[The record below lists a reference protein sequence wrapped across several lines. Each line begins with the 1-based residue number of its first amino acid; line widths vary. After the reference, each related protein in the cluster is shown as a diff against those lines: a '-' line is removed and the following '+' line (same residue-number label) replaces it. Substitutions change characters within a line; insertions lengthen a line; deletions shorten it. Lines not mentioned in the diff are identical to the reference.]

1 MSDNMNDKNENLD
14 ETVVDET
21 AETASNETVD
31 DVATDDIAADA
42 SSADSIE
49 SIDFAVV
56 YDDDNA
62 DIEIAASDGAEI
74 SDDVNDGDT
83 AVAADGDT
91 AVAADG
97 DTAVAADGDAVVS
110 ADNADTTEVADDAAT
125 AADTADGSNVVA
137 NNANQMKETLA
148 LRSSDEP
155 TVLESHEMVKADS
168 ATSVSSQLDREI
180 KHHRKKD
187 AFFFKANPTFALD
200 HVTVTNRKTGRNI
213 LDDLS
218 LSVHAGATHAVLVDA
233 EDREQHQAL
242 LATMVGMVR
251 TDRGNVMHKSTNLSD
266 VEPVEMLGHRIG
278 FIPQRFAFR
287 PDLDAESNVLYAM
300 DASNR
305 NFLKPKPVIAREL
318 LKRVG
323 FDEVTSGLAVGE
335 VSELNQRRVAI
346 ARALSCEAE
355 VIIADEPTA
364 GLDADD
370 AAVVLDLLKKF
381 KRDAD
386 RKRAIIV
393 VTTNP
398 EIADAMEH
406 SVELD

>member
-1 MSDNMNDKNENLD
+1 MLRLTILQLTHLPLIPLNP
-14 ETVVDET
+14 
-21 AETASNETVD
+21 
-31 DVATDDIAADA
+31 
-42 SSADSIE
+42 SILRWYTTMTMQI
-49 SIDFAVV
+49 SKLPQLT
-56 YDDDNA
+56 
-62 DIEIAASDGAEI
+62 GAEI
-74 SDDVNDGDT
+74 SDDVN
-83 AVAADGDT
+83 
-91 AVAADG
+91 DG

-125 AADTADGSNVVA
+125 AADTADGSDVVA
-137 NNANQMKETLA
+137 NNANQVKETLA
-148 LRSSDEP
+148 LSSSDEP

-218 LSVHAGATHAVLVDA
+218 LSFHAGATHSVLVDA
-233 EDREQHQAL
+233 EDREQHQTL

-398 EIADAMEH
+398 EVADAMEH

>member
-62 DIEIAASDGAEI
+62 DIEIAATDGAEI
-74 SDDVNDGDT
+74 PDDVN
-83 AVAADGDT
+83 
-91 AVAADG
+91 DG

-125 AADTADGSNVVA
+125 AADTADTADGSDVVA

-218 LSVHAGATHAVLVDA
+218 LSFHAGATHAVLVDA

-300 DASNR
+300 DASEPQLPQAEACDR
-305 NFLKPKPVIAREL
+305 PRTAQARGL
-318 LKRVG
+318 RRSDVR
-323 FDEVTSGLAVGE
+323 LAVGE

-355 VIIADEPTA
+355 VIIADERPLDWMPTM
-364 GLDADD
+364 
-370 AAVVLDLLKKF
+370 
-381 KRDAD
+381 RPWCW
-386 RKRAIIV
+386 IC
-393 VTTNP
+393 
-398 EIADAMEH
+398 
-406 SVELD
+406 

>member
-1 MSDNMNDKNENLD
+1 M
-14 ETVVDET
+14 V
-21 AETASNETVD
+21 
-31 DVATDDIAADA
+31 
-42 SSADSIE
+42 
-49 SIDFAVV
+49 
-56 YDDDNA
+56 
-62 DIEIAASDGAEI
+62 
-74 SDDVNDGDT
+74 
-83 AVAADGDT
+83 
-91 AVAADG
+91 
-97 DTAVAADGDAVVS
+97 
-110 ADNADTTEVADDAAT
+110 ADNA
-125 AADTADGSNVVA
+125 
-137 NNANQMKETLA
+137 NQVKETLA

-155 TVLESHEMVKADS
+155 TVLESHETVKADS
-168 ATSVSSQLDREI
+168 VTSVSSQLDNEI
-180 KHHRKKD
+180 KRNRKKD
-187 AFFFKANPTFALD
+187 AFFFKTNPTFALD

-218 LSVHAGATHAVLVDA
+218 LSFHAGSTHAVLVDA
-233 EDREQHQAL
+233 EDCEQHQAL

-251 TDRGNVMHKSTNLSD
+251 TDRGNVMHKSANLSD
-266 VEPVEMLGHRIG
+266 TEPVEVLGHRIG

-364 GLDADD
+364 GLNADD

-398 EIADAMEH
+398 EVADAMEH

>member
-83 AVAADGDT
+83 AVAADGD
-91 AVAADG
+91 
-97 DTAVAADGDAVVS
+97 AVVS

-137 NNANQMKETLA
+137 NNANQVRETLA

-218 LSVHAGATHAVLVDA
+218 LSFHAGATHAVLVDA

-318 LKRVG
+318 LKRVLCRSDVRPG
-323 FDEVTSGLAVGE
+323 SRRSKRTEPAPRGHRPCA
-335 VSELNQRRVAI
+335 ELR
-346 ARALSCEAE
+346 
-355 VIIADEPTA
+355 
-364 GLDADD
+364 G
-370 AAVVLDLLKKF
+370 
-381 KRDAD
+381 
-386 RKRAIIV
+386 
-393 VTTNP
+393 
-398 EIADAMEH
+398 
-406 SVELD
+406 

>member
-1 MSDNMNDKNENLD
+1 M
-14 ETVVDET
+14 
-21 AETASNETVD
+21 
-31 DVATDDIAADA
+31 
-42 SSADSIE
+42 
-49 SIDFAVV
+49 V

-62 DIEIAASDGAEI
+62 DIEIAANNNAATA
-74 SDDVNDGDT
+74 DDVNDGDT
-83 AVAADGDT
+83 AAAASNDT
-91 AVAADG
+91 ADAAE
-97 DTAVAADGDAVVS
+97 TADAANNA
-110 ADNADTTEVADDAAT
+110 ADTTNDDPDVA
-125 AADTADGSNVVA
+125 A
-137 NNANQMKETLA
+137 NNANQVKETLA

-155 TVLESHEMVKADS
+155 TALESHETVKADS
-168 ATSVSSQLDREI
+168 ATSVSSQLDNEI
-180 KHHRKKD
+180 KRNRKKD

-218 LSVHAGATHAVLVDA
+218 LSFHAGATHAVLVDA

-251 TDRGNVMHKSTNLSD
+251 TDRGNVMHKSANLSD

-305 NFLKPKPVIAREL
+305 NFLKPKPIIAREL

-393 VTTNP
+393 VTANP
-398 EIADAMEH
+398 EVADAMEH

>member
-1 MSDNMNDKNENLD
+1 MSDNMNDKNENID
-14 ETVVDET
+14 ETVVDEAAVDEAAVDET
-21 AETASNETVD
+21 AESAASETVD
-31 DVATDDIAADA
+31 DAAIDDIAADT

-49 SIDFAVV
+49 SIDFTVV

-62 DIEIAASDGAEI
+62 
-74 SDDVNDGDT
+74 
-83 AVAADGDT
+83 AVAGNDTVDAAETAD
-91 AVAADG
+91 AANN
-97 DTAVAADGDAVVS
+97 A
-110 ADNADTTEVADDAAT
+110 ADTTNDDSDVA
-125 AADTADGSNVVA
+125 A
-137 NNANQMKETLA
+137 NNANQVKETLA
-148 LRSSDEP
+148 LLSSDEP
-155 TVLESHEMVKADS
+155 TVLESHETVKADS
-168 ATSVSSQLDREI
+168 VTSVSSQLDNEI
-180 KHHRKKD
+180 KRNRKKD

-218 LSVHAGATHAVLVDA
+218 LSFHAGATHAVLVDV

-251 TDRGNVMHKSTNLSD
+251 TDRGNVMHKSANLSD

-287 PDLDAESNVLYAM
+287 PDLDAESNILYAM

-305 NFLKPKPVIAREL
+305 NFLKPKPIIAREL

-370 AAVVLDLLKKF
+370 AAVVLELLKKF

-398 EIADAMEH
+398 EVADAMEH

>member
-74 SDDVNDGDT
+74 PDDVN
-83 AVAADGDT
+83 
-91 AVAADG
+91 DG

-125 AADTADGSNVVA
+125 AADTADGSDVVA
-137 NNANQMKETLA
+137 NNANQVRETLA

-155 TVLESHEMVKADS
+155 TALESHETVKADS
-168 ATSVSSQLDREI
+168 ATSVSSQLDNEI
-180 KHHRKKD
+180 KRNRKKD
-187 AFFFKANPTFALD
+187 AFFFKANPTFALE

-218 LSVHAGATHAVLVDA
+218 LSFHAGATHAVLVDA

-251 TDRGNVMHKSTNLSD
+251 TDRGNVMHKSANLSD

-318 LKRVG
+318 LKSVG

-393 VTTNP
+393 VTANP
-398 EIADAMEH
+398 EVADAMEH

>member
-1 MSDNMNDKNENLD
+1 M
-14 ETVVDET
+14 
-21 AETASNETVD
+21 
-31 DVATDDIAADA
+31 
-42 SSADSIE
+42 
-49 SIDFAVV
+49 
-56 YDDDNA
+56 
-62 DIEIAASDGAEI
+62 
-74 SDDVNDGDT
+74 
-83 AVAADGDT
+83 
-91 AVAADG
+91 
-97 DTAVAADGDAVVS
+97 
-110 ADNADTTEVADDAAT
+110 
-125 AADTADGSNVVA
+125 
-137 NNANQMKETLA
+137 
-148 LRSSDEP
+148 
-155 TVLESHEMVKADS
+155 
-168 ATSVSSQLDREI
+168 
-180 KHHRKKD
+180 
-187 AFFFKANPTFALD
+187 
-200 HVTVTNRKTGRNI
+200 TVTNRKTGRNI

-218 LSVHAGATHAVLVDA
+218 LSFHAGATHAVLVDA

-251 TDRGNVMHKSTNLSD
+251 TDRGNVMHKSANLSD
-266 VEPVEMLGHRIG
+266 VEPAEMLGHRIG

-335 VSELNQRRVAI
+335 ASELNQRRVAI

-364 GLDADD
+364 GLDVDD

-398 EIADAMEH
+398 EVADAMDH

>member
-1 MSDNMNDKNENLD
+1 MSDNMNDKNDNID

-21 AETASNETVD
+21 AESAASKTVD
-31 DVATDDIAADA
+31 DAAIDDIAANA

-49 SIDFAVV
+49 SIDFTVV

-62 DIEIAASDGAEI
+62 DIEIAANNNAATA
-74 SDDVNDGDT
+74 DDVNDGDT
-83 AVAADGDT
+83 AAAASNDT
-91 AVAADG
+91 ADAAE
-97 DTAVAADGDAVVS
+97 TADAANNA
-110 ADNADTTEVADDAAT
+110 ADTTNDDPDVA
-125 AADTADGSNVVA
+125 A
-137 NNANQMKETLA
+137 NNANQVKETLA

-155 TVLESHEMVKADS
+155 TALESHEMVKADS

-218 LSVHAGATHAVLVDA
+218 LSFHAGATHAVLVDA

-318 LKRVG
+318 LKSVG
-323 FDEVTSGLAVGE
+323 FDEVTSGLAVSE

-346 ARALSCEAE
+346 ARVLSCEAE

-364 GLDADD
+364 GLNADD

-398 EIADAMEH
+398 EVADAMEH

>member
-1 MSDNMNDKNENLD
+1 MSDNMNDKNENIDKTMVD
-14 ETVVDET
+14 EAVVDKT
-21 AETASNETVD
+21 AEAETSETVD
-31 DVATDDIAADA
+31 DAAIGDIAADE

-49 SIDFAVV
+49 SIDFTVV

-62 DIEIAASDGAEI
+62 
-74 SDDVNDGDT
+74 
-83 AVAADGDT
+83 AVAG
-91 AVAADG
+91 
-97 DTAVAADGDAVVS
+97 
-110 ADNADTTEVADDAAT
+110 N
-125 AADTADGSNVVA
+125 DTADAAETADAANNAADAMNDDSDVAA
-137 NNANQMKETLA
+137 NNANQVKETLA
-148 LRSSDEP
+148 LRPSDAP
-155 TVLESHEMVKADS
+155 IALETHEAVKADS
-168 ATSVSSQLDREI
+168 ATSVSSQLDNEI
-180 KHHRKKD
+180 KRNRKKD

-218 LSVHAGATHAVLVDA
+218 LSFHAGATHAVLVDA

-251 TDRGNVMHKSTNLSD
+251 TDRGNVMHKSANLSD

-335 VSELNQRRVAI
+335 ASELNQRRVAI

-381 KRDAD
+381 KRDAE

-398 EIADAMEH
+398 EVADAMDH

>member
-1 MSDNMNDKNENLD
+1 MSDNMNDKNENLDETVVD

-62 DIEIAASDGAEI
+62 DIEIAATDGAEI
-74 SDDVNDGDT
+74 SDDVN
-83 AVAADGDT
+83 
-91 AVAADG
+91 DG

-110 ADNADTTEVADDAAT
+110 ADNADTTEVADDTAT
-125 AADTADGSNVVA
+125 AADTADGSDVVA
-137 NNANQMKETLA
+137 NNANQVKETLA

-187 AFFFKANPTFALD
+187 AFFFKANPTFALN

-218 LSVHAGATHAVLVDA
+218 LSFHAGATHAVLVDA

-305 NFLKPKPVIAREL
+305 NFLKPKPVIARDL

>member
-1 MSDNMNDKNENLD
+1 M
-14 ETVVDET
+14 
-21 AETASNETVD
+21 
-31 DVATDDIAADA
+31 
-42 SSADSIE
+42 
-49 SIDFAVV
+49 

-62 DIEIAASDGAEI
+62 DIEIAANDDAAT
-74 SDDVNDGDT
+74 SDDANDGDT
-83 AVAADGDT
+83 AAAAGNNT
-91 AVAADG
+91 ADADETADAAND
-97 DTAVAADGDAVVS
+97 V
-110 ADNADTTEVADDAAT
+110 ADTEDD
-125 AADTADGSNVVA
+125 DSDVVA
-137 NNANQMKETLA
+137 GNANQVKETLA

-155 TVLESHEMVKADS
+155 TVLESHETVKADS
-168 ATSVSSQLDREI
+168 VTSVSSQLDNEI
-180 KHHRKKD
+180 KRNRKKD
-187 AFFFKANPTFALD
+187 AFFFKTNPTFALD

-218 LSVHAGATHAVLVDA
+218 LSFHAGSTHAVLVDA

-251 TDRGNVMHKSTNLSD
+251 TDRGNVMHKSANLSD
-266 VEPVEMLGHRIG
+266 TEPVEVLGHRIG

-287 PDLDAESNVLYAM
+287 PDLDAEGNVLYAM

-364 GLDADD
+364 GLNADD

-398 EIADAMEH
+398 EVADAMEH

>member
-1 MSDNMNDKNENLD
+1 
-14 ETVVDET
+14 
-21 AETASNETVD
+21 
-31 DVATDDIAADA
+31 
-42 SSADSIE
+42 
-49 SIDFAVV
+49 
-56 YDDDNA
+56 
-62 DIEIAASDGAEI
+62 
-74 SDDVNDGDT
+74 
-83 AVAADGDT
+83 
-91 AVAADG
+91 
-97 DTAVAADGDAVVS
+97 
-110 ADNADTTEVADDAAT
+110 
-125 AADTADGSNVVA
+125 
-137 NNANQMKETLA
+137 
-148 LRSSDEP
+148 
-155 TVLESHEMVKADS
+155 MVIADS

-218 LSVHAGATHAVLVDA
+218 LSFHAGATHAVLVDA

-364 GLDADD
+364 GLDA
-370 AAVVLDLLKKF
+370 AAAAAWVVKNIASYGGDPRLIFIAGHSAGGYLTSMIGLD
-381 KRDAD
+381 KRWMAPYGIDPDTAF
-386 RKRAIIV
+386 AALIPYSGQV
-393 VTTNP
+393 VTHFARRREMGIPDTQVVVDDMAPLNYIRP
-398 EIADAMEH
+398 DCPPILILSGDRGREMLGRYEENAYFWRMMQVAGHPDVEIREFDGFDHGNMPQAGHYVAVRYIRDFVKKLER
-406 SVELD
+406 

>member
-1 MSDNMNDKNENLD
+1 MSDNMNDKNENID
-14 ETVVDET
+14 ETVVDEAAVDEAAVDET
-21 AETASNETVD
+21 TEAEASDTVD
-31 DVATDDIAADA
+31 DAAIDDIAADT

-49 SIDFAVV
+49 SIDFTVV

-62 DIEIAASDGAEI
+62 AVAG
-74 SDDVNDGDT
+74 NDT
-83 AVAADGDT
+83 ADAAET
-91 AVAADG
+91 ADAANN
-97 DTAVAADGDAVVS
+97 A
-110 ADNADTTEVADDAAT
+110 ADTTNDDSDVA
-125 AADTADGSNVVA
+125 A
-137 NNANQMKETLA
+137 NNANQVKETLA

-155 TVLESHEMVKADS
+155 TALESHETVKADS
-168 ATSVSSQLDREI
+168 ATSVSSQLDNEI
-180 KHHRKKD
+180 KRNRKKD

-218 LSVHAGATHAVLVDA
+218 LSFHAGATHAVLVDA

-251 TDRGNVMHKSTNLSD
+251 TDRGNVMHKSANLSD

-287 PDLDAESNVLYAM
+287 PDLDAESNILYAM

-305 NFLKPKPVIAREL
+305 NFLKPKPIIAREL

-364 GLDADD
+364 RLDADD
-370 AAVVLDLLKKF
+370 AAVVLELLKKF
-381 KRDAD
+381 RRDAD

-398 EIADAMEH
+398 EVADAMEH

>member
-1 MSDNMNDKNENLD
+1 MSDNMNDKNDNID
-14 ETVVDET
+14 ETVGDET
-21 AETASNETVD
+21 AESAASETVD
-31 DVATDDIAADA
+31 DAAIDDIAADA

-49 SIDFAVV
+49 SIDFTVV

-62 DIEIAASDGAEI
+62 DIEIAATDGAEI
-74 SDDVNDGDT
+74 SDDVN
-83 AVAADGDT
+83 
-91 AVAADG
+91 DG

-125 AADTADGSNVVA
+125 AADTADGSDVVA
-137 NNANQMKETLA
+137 NNANQVKETLA

-155 TVLESHEMVKADS
+155 TALESHETVKADS
-168 ATSVSSQLDREI
+168 ATSVSSQLDNEI
-180 KHHRKKD
+180 KRNRKKD

-218 LSVHAGATHAVLVDA
+218 LSFHAGATHAVLVNV

-251 TDRGNVMHKSTNLSD
+251 TDRGNVMHKSANLSD
-266 VEPVEMLGHRIG
+266 VEPVEVLGHRIG

-305 NFLKPKPVIAREL
+305 NFLKPKPIIAREL
-318 LKRVG
+318 LKSVG

-370 AAVVLDLLKKF
+370 ATVVLDLLKKF

-386 RKRAIIV
+386 RRRAIIV
-393 VTTNP
+393 VTANP
-398 EIADAMEH
+398 EVADAMEH

>member
-62 DIEIAASDGAEI
+62 DIEIAATDGAEI
-74 SDDVNDGDT
+74 SDDVN
-83 AVAADGDT
+83 
-91 AVAADG
+91 DG

-110 ADNADTTEVADDAAT
+110 ADNADTTEVADDTAT
-125 AADTADGSNVVA
+125 AADTADGSDVVA
-137 NNANQMKETLA
+137 NNANQVKETLA

-155 TVLESHEMVKADS
+155 TALESHETVKADS
-168 ATSVSSQLDREI
+168 ATSVSSQLDNEI
-180 KHHRKKD
+180 KRNRKKD

-218 LSVHAGATHAVLVDA
+218 LSFHAGATHAVLVDA

-251 TDRGNVMHKSTNLSD
+251 TDRGNVMHKSANLSD

-305 NFLKPKPVIAREL
+305 NFLKPKPIIAREL
-318 LKRVG
+318 LKSVG

-346 ARALSCEAE
+346 ARALSCEAA

-393 VTTNP
+393 VTANP
-398 EIADAMEH
+398 EVADAMEH

>member
-1 MSDNMNDKNENLD
+1 MSDNMNDKNENIDEAVVD
-14 ETVVDET
+14 ETVVDEAAVDET
-21 AETASNETVD
+21 AESAASETVD
-31 DVATDDIAADA
+31 DAAIDDIAADT

-49 SIDFAVV
+49 SIDFTVV

-62 DIEIAASDGAEI
+62 
-74 SDDVNDGDT
+74 
-83 AVAADGDT
+83 AVAGNDTVDAAETAD
-91 AVAADG
+91 AANN
-97 DTAVAADGDAVVS
+97 A
-110 ADNADTTEVADDAAT
+110 ADTTNDDSDVA
-125 AADTADGSNVVA
+125 A
-137 NNANQMKETLA
+137 NNANQVKETLA
-148 LRSSDEP
+148 LLSSDEP
-155 TVLESHEMVKADS
+155 TALESHETVKADS
-168 ATSVSSQLDREI
+168 ATSVSSQLDNEI
-180 KHHRKKD
+180 KRNRKKD

-218 LSVHAGATHAVLVDA
+218 LSFHAGATHAVLVDV

-251 TDRGNVMHKSTNLSD
+251 TDRGNVMHKSANLSD

-287 PDLDAESNVLYAM
+287 PDLDAESNILYAM

-305 NFLKPKPVIAREL
+305 NFLKPKPIIAREL

-370 AAVVLDLLKKF
+370 AAVVLELLKKF

-398 EIADAMEH
+398 EVADAMEH

>member
-62 DIEIAASDGAEI
+62 DIEIATTDGAEI
-74 SDDVNDGDT
+74 SDDVN
-83 AVAADGDT
+83 
-91 AVAADG
+91 DG

-125 AADTADGSNVVA
+125 AADTADGSDVVA
-137 NNANQMKETLA
+137 NNANQVRETLA

-155 TVLESHEMVKADS
+155 TVLESHETVKADS
-168 ATSVSSQLDREI
+168 ATSVSSQLDNEI
-180 KHHRKKD
+180 KRNRKKD

-218 LSVHAGATHAVLVDA
+218 LSFHAGATHAVLVDA

-251 TDRGNVMHKSTNLSD
+251 TDRGNVMHKSANLSD

-305 NFLKPKPVIAREL
+305 NFLKPKPIIAREL
-318 LKRVG
+318 LKSVG

-364 GLDADD
+364 GLNADD

-381 KRDAD
+381 KRDTD

-398 EIADAMEH
+398 EVADAMEH

>member
-1 MSDNMNDKNENLD
+1 MSDNMNDENENIDETVVD

-21 AETASNETVD
+21 AEAEASETVD
-31 DVATDDIAADA
+31 DTAIGDIADDA

-49 SIDFAVV
+49 SIDFTVM

-62 DIEIAASDGAEI
+62 DIEIAANDDAAT
-74 SDDVNDGDT
+74 SDDANDGDT
-83 AVAADGDT
+83 AAAAGNNTADADETADAANDVADT
-91 AVAADG
+91 ED
-97 DTAVAADGDAVVS
+97 DDSDVV
-110 ADNADTTEVADDAAT
+110 ADNA
-125 AADTADGSNVVA
+125 
-137 NNANQMKETLA
+137 NQVKETLA
-148 LRSSDEP
+148 LSSSDEP
-155 TVLESHEMVKADS
+155 TALESHETVKADS
-168 ATSVSSQLDREI
+168 VTSVSSQLDNEI
-180 KHHRKKD
+180 KRNRKKD
-187 AFFFKANPTFALD
+187 AFFFKTNPTFALD

-218 LSVHAGATHAVLVDA
+218 LSFHAGSTHAVLVDA

-251 TDRGNVMHKSTNLSD
+251 TDRGNVMHKSVNLSD
-266 VEPVEMLGHRIG
+266 TEPVEVLGHRIG

-287 PDLDAESNVLYAM
+287 PDLDAEGNVLYAM

-364 GLDADD
+364 GLNADD

-398 EIADAMEH
+398 EVADAMEH

>member
-1 MSDNMNDKNENLD
+1 MSDNMNDKNENLN

-62 DIEIAASDGAEI
+62 DIKIAATDGAEI
-74 SDDVNDGDT
+74 SDDVN
-83 AVAADGDT
+83 
-91 AVAADG
+91 DG

-125 AADTADGSNVVA
+125 AADTADGSDVVA
-137 NNANQMKETLA
+137 NNANQMRETLA

-155 TVLESHEMVKADS
+155 TALESHETVKADS
-168 ATSVSSQLDREI
+168 ATSVSSQLDNEI
-180 KHHRKKD
+180 KRNRKKD

-218 LSVHAGATHAVLVDA
+218 LSFHAGATHAVLVDA

-251 TDRGNVMHKSTNLSD
+251 TDRGNVMHKSANLSD

-305 NFLKPKPVIAREL
+305 NFLKPKPIIAREL
-318 LKRVG
+318 LKSVG

-346 ARALSCEAE
+346 ARALSCEAA

-393 VTTNP
+393 VTANP
-398 EIADAMEH
+398 EVADAMEH

>member
-1 MSDNMNDKNENLD
+1 MSDNMNDKNENIDKTMVD
-14 ETVVDET
+14 EAVVDKT
-21 AETASNETVD
+21 AEAEASETVD
-31 DVATDDIAADA
+31 DAAIGDIAADE

-49 SIDFAVV
+49 SIDFTVV

-62 DIEIAASDGAEI
+62 AVAGK
-74 SDDVNDGDT
+74 DT
-83 AVAADGDT
+83 ADAAETADAANNAADTTNDDSDVAADTTNDDSD
-91 AVAADG
+91 VA
-97 DTAVAADGDAVVS
+97 
-110 ADNADTTEVADDAAT
+110 
-125 AADTADGSNVVA
+125 A
-137 NNANQMKETLA
+137 NNANQVKETLA
-148 LRSSDEP
+148 LRSSDAP
-155 TVLESHEMVKADS
+155 TALETHEAVKADS
-168 ATSVSSQLDREI
+168 ATSVSSQLDNEI
-180 KHHRKKD
+180 KRNRKKD
-187 AFFFKANPTFALD
+187 EFFFKANPTFALD

-218 LSVHAGATHAVLVDA
+218 LSFHAGATHAVLVDA

-242 LATMVGMVR
+242 LATMVGMAR
-251 TDRGNVMHKSTNLSD
+251 TDRGNVMHKSANLSD

-305 NFLKPKPVIAREL
+305 NFLKPKPAIAREL

-398 EIADAMEH
+398 EVADAMDH

>member
-62 DIEIAASDGAEI
+62 DIEIAATDGAEI
-74 SDDVNDGDT
+74 SDDVN
-83 AVAADGDT
+83 
-91 AVAADG
+91 DG

-125 AADTADGSNVVA
+125 AADTADGSDVVA
-137 NNANQMKETLA
+137 NNANQVKETLA
-148 LRSSDEP
+148 LSSSDEP
-155 TVLESHEMVKADS
+155 TALESHETVKADS
-168 ATSVSSQLDREI
+168 ATSVSSQLDNEI
-180 KHHRKKD
+180 KRNRKKD

-218 LSVHAGATHAVLVDA
+218 LSFHAGATHAVLVNV

-251 TDRGNVMHKSTNLSD
+251 TDRGNVMHKSANLSD
-266 VEPVEMLGHRIG
+266 VEPVEVLGHRIG

-305 NFLKPKPVIAREL
+305 NFLKPKPIIAREL
-318 LKRVG
+318 LKSVG

-393 VTTNP
+393 VTANP
-398 EIADAMEH
+398 EVADAMEH

>member
-62 DIEIAASDGAEI
+62 DIEIAATDGAEI
-74 SDDVNDGDT
+74 SDDVN
-83 AVAADGDT
+83 
-91 AVAADG
+91 DG

-125 AADTADGSNVVA
+125 AADTADGSDVVA
-137 NNANQMKETLA
+137 NNANQVKETLA

-155 TVLESHEMVKADS
+155 TALESHETVKADS
-168 ATSVSSQLDREI
+168 ATSVSSQLDNEI
-180 KHHRKKD
+180 KRNRKKD

-218 LSVHAGATHAVLVDA
+218 LSFHAGATHAVLVDA

-251 TDRGNVMHKSTNLSD
+251 TDRGNVMHKSANLSD

-305 NFLKPKPVIAREL
+305 NFLKPKPIIAREL
-318 LKRVG
+318 LKSVG

-346 ARALSCEAE
+346 ARALSCEAA

-393 VTTNP
+393 VTANP
-398 EIADAMEH
+398 EVADAMEH

>member
-1 MSDNMNDKNENLD
+1 MSDNMNDKNENIDETMVD
-14 ETVVDET
+14 ETVVDKT
-21 AETASNETVD
+21 AEAEASETVD
-31 DVATDDIAADA
+31 DAAIGDIAADE

-49 SIDFAVV
+49 SIDFTVV

-62 DIEIAASDGAEI
+62 
-74 SDDVNDGDT
+74 
-83 AVAADGDT
+83 AVAGNDA
-91 AVAADG
+91 ANNAADATN
-97 DTAVAADGDAVVS
+97 DDSDVA
-110 ADNADTTEVADDAAT
+110 T
-125 AADTADGSNVVA
+125 
-137 NNANQMKETLA
+137 NNANQVKETLA
-148 LRSSDEP
+148 LRSSDAP
-155 TVLESHEMVKADS
+155 TALETHEAVKTDS
-168 ATSVSSQLDREI
+168 ATSVSSQLDNEI
-180 KHHRKKD
+180 KRNRKKD

-218 LSVHAGATHAVLVDA
+218 LSFHAGATHAVLVDA

-251 TDRGNVMHKSTNLSD
+251 PDRGNVMHKSANLSD

-323 FDEVTSGLAVGE
+323 FDEVTSGLTVGE

-398 EIADAMEH
+398 EVADAMDH

>member
-62 DIEIAASDGAEI
+62 DIEIAATDGAEI
-74 SDDVNDGDT
+74 PDDVNDGDT
-83 AVAADGDT
+83 AAAAGNDT
-91 AVAADG
+91 ADAAE
-97 DTAVAADGDAVVS
+97 TADAANNA
-110 ADNADTTEVADDAAT
+110 ADTTNDDSDVA
-125 AADTADGSNVVA
+125 A
-137 NNANQMKETLA
+137 NNANQVKETLA

-218 LSVHAGATHAVLVDA
+218 LSFHAGATHAVLVDA

>member
-1 MSDNMNDKNENLD
+1 MSDNMNDKNENLDETVVD

-62 DIEIAASDGAEI
+62 DIEIAATDGAEI
-74 SDDVNDGDT
+74 SDDVN
-83 AVAADGDT
+83 
-91 AVAADG
+91 DG

-125 AADTADGSNVVA
+125 AADTADGSDVVA
-137 NNANQMKETLA
+137 NNANQVRETLA

-155 TVLESHEMVKADS
+155 TALESHETVKADS
-168 ATSVSSQLDREI
+168 ATSVSSQLDNEI
-180 KHHRKKD
+180 KRNRKKD

-218 LSVHAGATHAVLVDA
+218 LSFHAGATHAVLVDA

-251 TDRGNVMHKSTNLSD
+251 TDRGNVMHKSANLSD

-305 NFLKPKPVIAREL
+305 NFLKPKPIIAREL
-318 LKRVG
+318 LKSVG

-346 ARALSCEAE
+346 ARALSCEAA

-393 VTTNP
+393 VTANP
-398 EIADAMEH
+398 EVADAMEH

>member
-62 DIEIAASDGAEI
+62 DIEIAATDGAEI
-74 SDDVNDGDT
+74 SDDVN
-83 AVAADGDT
+83 
-91 AVAADG
+91 
-97 DTAVAADGDAVVS
+97 DGDAVVS

-125 AADTADGSNVVA
+125 AADTADGSDVVA
-137 NNANQMKETLA
+137 NNANQVKETLA
-148 LRSSDEP
+148 LSSSDEP

-218 LSVHAGATHAVLVDA
+218 LSFHAGATHAVLVDA
-233 EDREQHQAL
+233 EDREQHQTL

-386 RKRAIIV
+386 RRRAIIV

>member
-83 AVAADGDT
+83 AVAADGD
-91 AVAADG
+91 
-97 DTAVAADGDAVVS
+97 AVVS

-137 NNANQMKETLA
+137 NNANQVKETLA

-218 LSVHAGATHAVLVDA
+218 LSFHAGATHAVLVNV

-251 TDRGNVMHKSTNLSD
+251 TDRGNVMHKSANLSD
-266 VEPVEMLGHRIG
+266 VEPVEVLGHRIG

-305 NFLKPKPVIAREL
+305 NFLKPKPIIVGEL
-318 LKRVG
+318 LKSVG
-323 FDEVTSGLAVGE
+323 FGEVTSGLAVGE

-398 EIADAMEH
+398 EVADAMEH

>member
-83 AVAADGDT
+83 AVAADGD
-91 AVAADG
+91 
-97 DTAVAADGDAVVS
+97 AVVS

-137 NNANQMKETLA
+137 NNANQVKETLA

-155 TVLESHEMVKADS
+155 TALESHETVKADS
-168 ATSVSSQLDREI
+168 ATSVSSQLDNEI
-180 KHHRKKD
+180 KRNRKKD

-218 LSVHAGATHAVLVDA
+218 LSFHAGATHAVLVDA

-251 TDRGNVMHKSTNLSD
+251 TDRGNVMHKSANLSD

-305 NFLKPKPVIAREL
+305 NFLKPKPIIAREL
-318 LKRVG
+318 LKSVG

-393 VTTNP
+393 VTANP
-398 EIADAMEH
+398 EVADAMEH

>member
-62 DIEIAASDGAEI
+62 DIEIAATDGAEI
-74 SDDVNDGDT
+74 SDDVN
-83 AVAADGDT
+83 
-91 AVAADG
+91 
-97 DTAVAADGDAVVS
+97 DGDAVVS

-125 AADTADGSNVVA
+125 AADTADGSDVVA
-137 NNANQMKETLA
+137 NNANQVRETLA

-155 TVLESHEMVKADS
+155 TALESHEMVKADS

-218 LSVHAGATHAVLVDA
+218 LSFHAGATHAVLVDA
-233 EDREQHQAL
+233 EDREQHQTL

-386 RKRAIIV
+386 RRRAIIV

-398 EIADAMEH
+398 EVADAMEH

>member
-1 MSDNMNDKNENLD
+1 MSDNMNDKNENID
-14 ETVVDET
+14 ETMVDEAVVDKTVE
-21 AETASNETVD
+21 AEASETVD
-31 DVATDDIAADA
+31 DAAIGDIAADE

-49 SIDFAVV
+49 SIDFTVV

-62 DIEIAASDGAEI
+62 AVAG
-74 SDDVNDGDT
+74 NDT
-83 AVAADGDT
+83 A
-91 AVAADG
+91 
-97 DTAVAADGDAVVS
+97 
-110 ADNADTTEVADDAAT
+110 DAAET
-125 AADTADGSNVVA
+125 ADAANNAADTSNDDSDVAA
-137 NNANQMKETLA
+137 NNANQVKETLA
-148 LRSSDEP
+148 LCSSDAP
-155 TVLESHEMVKADS
+155 TALETHEAVKADS
-168 ATSVSSQLDREI
+168 ATSVSSQLDNEI
-180 KHHRKKD
+180 KRNRKKD

-218 LSVHAGATHAVLVDA
+218 LSFHAGATHAVLVDA

-251 TDRGNVMHKSTNLSD
+251 TDRGNVMHKSANLSD
-266 VEPVEMLGHRIG
+266 VEPAEMLGHRIG

-398 EIADAMEH
+398 EVADAMDH

>member
-62 DIEIAASDGAEI
+62 DIEIAATDGAEI
-74 SDDVNDGDT
+74 SDDVN
-83 AVAADGDT
+83 DGDT

-125 AADTADGSNVVA
+125 AADTVDGSDVVA
-137 NNANQMKETLA
+137 NNANQVKETLA

-155 TVLESHEMVKADS
+155 TALESHETVKADS
-168 ATSVSSQLDREI
+168 ATSVSSQLDNEI
-180 KHHRKKD
+180 KRNRKKD

-218 LSVHAGATHAVLVDA
+218 LSFHAGATHAVLVDA

-251 TDRGNVMHKSTNLSD
+251 TDRGNVMHKSANLSD

-305 NFLKPKPVIAREL
+305 NFLKPKPIIAREL
-318 LKRVG
+318 LKSVG

-346 ARALSCEAE
+346 ARALSCEAA

-393 VTTNP
+393 VTANP
-398 EIADAMEH
+398 EVADAMEH

>member
-83 AVAADGDT
+83 AVAADGD
-91 AVAADG
+91 
-97 DTAVAADGDAVVS
+97 AVVS

-155 TVLESHEMVKADS
+155 TALESHETVKADS
-168 ATSVSSQLDREI
+168 ATSVSSQLDNEI
-180 KHHRKKD
+180 KRNRKKD

-218 LSVHAGATHAVLVDA
+218 LSFHAGATHAVLVDA

-251 TDRGNVMHKSTNLSD
+251 TDRGNVMHKSANLSD

-305 NFLKPKPVIAREL
+305 NFLKPKPIIAREL
-318 LKRVG
+318 LKSVG

-346 ARALSCEAE
+346 ARALSCEAA

-393 VTTNP
+393 VTANP
-398 EIADAMEH
+398 EVADAMEH

>member
-62 DIEIAASDGAEI
+62 DIEIAATDGAEI

-83 AVAADGDT
+83 AVAADGD
-91 AVAADG
+91 
-97 DTAVAADGDAVVS
+97 AVVS
-110 ADNADTTEVADDAAT
+110 ADNAYTTEGADDAAT
-125 AADTADGSNVVA
+125 AADTADGSDVVA
-137 NNANQMKETLA
+137 NNANQVRETLA

-200 HVTVTNRKTGRNI
+200 HVTVINRKTGRNI

-218 LSVHAGATHAVLVDA
+218 LSFHAGATHAVL
-233 EDREQHQAL
+233 
-242 LATMVGMVR
+242 GMVR